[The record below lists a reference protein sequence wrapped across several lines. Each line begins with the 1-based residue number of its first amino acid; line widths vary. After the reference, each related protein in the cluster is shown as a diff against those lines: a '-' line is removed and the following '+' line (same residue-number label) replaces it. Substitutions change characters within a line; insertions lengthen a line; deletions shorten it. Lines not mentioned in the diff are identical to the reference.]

1 VLGKRYDLSVA
12 FVSVREM
19 RRLNRLYLGK
29 DRATD
34 ILSFPLSPT
43 SGEILFCMSEVK
55 KEAKRFKRTPENFLL
70 FLLIHGLC
78 HLKGYT
84 HGSTMESAEAKLR
97 KKFGV

>member
-1 VLGKRYDLSVA
+1 MLGKRYDLSVA
-12 FVSVREM
+12 FVPVREM
-19 RRLNRLYLGK
+19 RRQNRLYRGK

-34 ILSFPLSPT
+34 ILSFPLSKK
-43 SGEILFCMSEVK
+43 SGEIIFCLSEVK
-55 KEAKRFKRTPENFLL
+55 KEAKQFKRTPENFLL

-84 HGSTMESAEAKLR
+84 HGSTMEYAEAKLR